1 LAHNVFVLVEEIN
14 MAIRTQK
21 HAAVTREPQILKW
34 VRHQALLVP
43 EAIVLLLVLSL
54 HITFGGPLLTAL
66 LGLGVII
73 WFVCRGALLLLA
85 KQAFDAAYYRRAAR
99 LSTFALML
107 YPFSADA
114 LALRSSICLARD
126 QAAEAERMLRR
137 AIACCPDLATLHAA
151 LSGVL
156 LETGHPAEALW
167 EAHHALLL
175 APECALAHLHLA
187 QAEKQLGA
195 SLETVEQGLR
205 AGLRMQLDAA
215 DEAALRCALAA
226 LLLEQNRLPEAQLVL
241 AGIEA
246 LLEDCSAPQR
256 AGLHYHLG
264 DLQRALGN
272 ADSARNHF
280 LASETLDPYGRYA
293 AAAWR
298 AARS

>member
-1 LAHNVFVLVEEIN
+1 
-14 MAIRTQK
+14 MATQTQK
-21 HAAVTREPQILKW
+21 HATVTRGPRLLGW

-43 EAIVLLLVLSL
+43 EAIVLLVVLSL
-54 HITFGGPLLTAL
+54 HMTLGGPFLTAL
-66 LGLGVII
+66 LGLGIVI
-73 WFVCRGALLLLA
+73 WFVCRSTLLLLA
-85 KQAFDAAYYRRAAR
+85 KQAFNAAHYRRAAQ

-107 YPFSADA
+107 YPCSVDA
-114 LALRSSICLARD
+114 LALRSSICLARS
-126 QAAEAERMLRR
+126 QAAEAESMLWR
-137 AIACCPDLATLHAA
+137 AIACQPDLATLHAA

-156 LETGHPAEALW
+156 LETGRPAEARW
-167 EAHHALLL
+167 EAHHALTLD
-175 APECALAHLHLA
+175 PECALAHLHLA

-205 AGLRMQLDAA
+205 AGLRMQPDVA
-215 DEAALRCALAA
+215 DEAALRCALAT
-226 LLLEQNRLPEAQLVL
+226 LLLEHNRLPEAQLVL

-272 ADSARNHF
+272 PESARNHF